1 MSILPYN
8 SSNRV
13 TSTRSLFHGKRLY
26 YKEIP
31 QSNNPNYLDL
41 WYRNPLYGKVDT
53 KFNIIH
59 PFGFNLSELKHDGEK
74 QGINA
79 LGFVAE
85 AFNAMNYYMRKL
97 EVARKIREGS
107 FFFPLEAHKGWTS
120 VNKNY
125 GTHVK
130 TIYDIFIRKFIR
142 SRKRHLDRQITN
154 FDDFLPIFVNF
165 LNFMSG
171 QRVPLTKSG
180 YISKLSN
187 PISTSGLAIEVA
199 SEPDFSNDQ
208 IKYKN
213 YFSDSQYS
221 LYLDLASKFGFY
233 VDMNVPWRLVAN
245 LKSPAWQQNQYLRDI
260 IDVYFPK
267 GYDLQVMFDGLY
279 HKSYLSDVPSL
290 KVLAMQFYNSLVSKS
305 PTVDNPDVCPSAGA
319 SSYTPN
325 KIIRNTTTRQ
335 PISAGDL
342 EKKYGILFWLRLY
355 MQLRL
360 KEMELDISEHQ
371 IKHEMKEIE
380 QHHTLGGYELALE
393 YIGQRTAH
401 YLRGQMEIMRDSIVR
416 PKLPLT
422 SGKTPDIIL

>member
-1 MSILPYN
+1 MTIIGYN

-85 AFNAMNYYMRKL
+85 AFNAMNYYVRKL

-120 VNKNY
+120 VNKDY

-187 PISTSGLAIEVA
+187 PISTSGLAIEIA
-199 SEPDFSNDQ
+199 SEPDFSNDL
-208 IKYKN
+208 IKYQN

-233 VDMNVPWRLVAN
+233 VDFKSFLMNLV
-245 LKSPAWQQNQYLRDI
+245 
-260 IDVYFPK
+260 F
-267 GYDLQVMFDGLY
+267 GF
-279 HKSYLSDVPSL
+279 
-290 KVLAMQFYNSLVSKS
+290 
-305 PTVDNPDVCPSAGA
+305 
-319 SSYTPN
+319 
-325 KIIRNTTTRQ
+325 
-335 PISAGDL
+335 
-342 EKKYGILFWLRLY
+342 LFLLFNRSCFF
-355 MQLRL
+355 
-360 KEMELDISEHQ
+360 K
-371 IKHEMKEIE
+371 
-380 QHHTLGGYELALE
+380 
-393 YIGQRTAH
+393 
-401 YLRGQMEIMRDSIVR
+401 
-416 PKLPLT
+416 
-422 SGKTPDIIL
+422 